1 MSDIR
6 EPFRAYRIHNDD
18 GIIRAGIE
26 QLTLDVLTAGDV
38 VIEAHYSGVNYK
50 DALAG
55 TGKGKILRRFPL
67 NGGIDLS
74 GVVAD
79 SRSSAFKEGDEVLIT
94 GCGLSEQYDG
104 GYAEYVRA
112 PERCVIPLPDGLS
125 LKQAMVMGTPALT
138 AALALHRMEQNGQR
152 PELGPIVVTGASGGV
167 GHLAVDLFSNQG
179 YEVVAVSGKSQLR
192 DHLLAIGASRVITPA
207 ELATNGRPLEKAVW
221 GGAVDMVG
229 GGLLA
234 ELTRTIHEWG
244 NIASIGLAGGHE
256 LNTTVMPFI
265 LRGVSILGISST
277 NCPCDL
283 RRRLWQRLGDDLRP
297 QHLDKTSAAT
307 ITLDQLDETFRK
319 MIAGKTEGRIVVD
332 ILG

>member
-6 EPFRAYRIHNDD
+6 QPFRAYRIHNND
-18 GIIRAGIE
+18 GVTHAGIE
-26 QLTLDVLTAGDV
+26 QITLDQLTDGDV
-38 VIEAHYSGVNYK
+38 VIETHYSSVNYK

-74 GVVAD
+74 GIVVD
-79 SRSSAFKEGDEVLIT
+79 SNSAAFKAGDEVLIT

-112 PERCVIPLPDGLS
+112 PEQCVIPLPEGLS

-138 AALALHRMEQNGQR
+138 AALALHRMELNGQH
-152 PELGPIVVTGASGGV
+152 PELGPVVVTGASGGV
-167 GHLAVDLFSNQG
+167 GHLAIDLFSKRG
-179 YEVVAVSGKSQLR
+179 YEVVAVSGKQALHE
-192 DHLLAIGASRVITPA
+192 HLLSIGATRVITPA
-207 ELATNGRPLEKAVW
+207 ELVTKGRPLEKALW
-221 GGAVDMVG
+221 GGAVDMIG
-229 GGLLA
+229 GELLA
-234 ELTRTIHEWG
+234 ELCRTVHEWG
-244 NIASIGLAGGHE
+244 NIASIGLAGGHA

-283 RRRLWQRLGDDLRP
+283 RRQLWQRLGDDLRP
-297 QHLDKTSAAT
+297 QHLDITSTAMV
-307 ITLDQLDETFRK
+307 TLDKLDEIFNK
-319 MIAGKTEGRIVVD
+319 MINGEAEGRIVVD
-332 ILG
+332 IIE